1 MRGKWIRNG
10 EKIYRDARLNGW
22 KLITRL
28 HDGIMMPENWER
40 KMEGKD
46 WEFKDAYDGSGGLI
60 SPDGKKII
68 RLW

>member
-1 MRGKWIRNG
+1 
-10 EKIYRDARLNGW
+10 
-22 KLITRL
+22 
-28 HDGIMMPENWER
+28 MMPENWER

-60 SPDGKKII
+60 SPDGKKIM